1 MMKPAASTPNLTQAV
16 EATRRQYHYTVDC
29 DLRHKR
35 SSPEEPSDDVF
46 DISEEKEEVE
56 ERPRKRMRVL
66 GETDSEDEGKEG
78 LDGASDKDISKEEIE
93 DNINRL
99 TRLIEPLDK
108 IRKDTSLFKDTLR
121 RDPFNADFQPCVV
134 KIEGNIQEL
143 YMQLVK
149 CRSFYSFLLDAQR
162 PVQAEWG
169 YFGMLPPELLLKIF
183 SFLDGK
189 DLAIAQCTCTFFHK
203 VGSDESLWKTI
214 CERLWSQ
221 DIALGQKPADKPWR
235 WLFDCKTHIYKRGEV
250 KNGSGTFMLEHSNV
264 YEGEWK
270 NDKRHGRGT
279 GIMADGRR
287 YDGEWEEDMRS
298 GFGIFRWPTT
308 CNRNGG
314 DSYAGYWK
322 DSKRHGPG
330 VYTWVDGT
338 KYDGQWKDGK
348 REGTGTVIWPDGRRY
363 DGEYKDGKME
373 GKGTFTWPDGS
384 LYEGEYKAGRRHG
397 FGTYTYRQAGGVYK
411 GEWKGGNR
419 DGWGTLEKAN
429 GDTYK
434 GNWKDNQPNGWGV
447 MSYANGQ
454 TTQKIWHPRELSM
467 EP

>member
-1 MMKPAASTPNLTQAV
+1 MMKPTSPLTAV
-16 EATRRQYHYTVDC
+16 ERRQYNYTVDC

-35 SSPEEPSDDVF
+35 SSPEEPDVF
-46 DISEEKEEVE
+46 DVDEEKEEKE
-56 ERPRKRMRVL
+56 RERPRKRLRVL

-78 LDGASDKDISKEEIE
+78 LASEKDISKEEIE

-108 IRKDTSLFKDTLR
+108 IKKDTVLFKDFLR
-121 RDPFNADFQPCVV
+121 RDQFNTDFQPCVL
-134 KIEGNIQEL
+134 KIESGIQEL
-143 YMQLVK
+143 YMQL
-149 CRSFYSFLLDAQR
+149 
-162 PVQAEWG
+162 AEWG
-169 YFGMLPPELLLKIF
+169 YFGMLPPELLMKIF

-214 CERLWSQ
+214 CERNWAQ
-221 DIALGQKPADKPWR
+221 DIALGQKPANKPWR
-235 WLFDCKTHIYKRGEV
+235 WLFECKMHIYKRGEP
-250 KNGSGTFMLEHSNV
+250 KNGTGTFLLEHNNI

-270 NDKRHGRGT
+270 QDKRHGRGT

-348 REGTGTVIWPDGRRY
+348 REGVGTVIWPDGRRY

-373 GKGTFTWPDGS
+373 GRGTFTWPDGS

-397 FGTYTYRQAGGVYK
+397 FGTYTYRQGGGVYK

-434 GNWKDNQPNGWGV
+434 GNWKENQPNGWGV
-447 MSYANGQ
+447 MTYHTGQ
-454 TTQKIWHPRELSM
+454 TIQKIWHLRELSM

>member
-1 MMKPAASTPNLTQAV
+1 MMMSTSAPSLTTNL
-16 EATRRQYHYTVDC
+16 ERKQYHYTVDC

-35 SSPEEPSDDVF
+35 ASPEDPDVF
-46 DISEEKEEVE
+46 EVEEEK
-56 ERPRKRMRVL
+56 ERPRKRLRVL
-66 GETDSEDEGKEG
+66 GETDSEDDEEKDVSRE
-78 LDGASDKDISKEEIE
+78 KDISKEEIE

-99 TRLIEPLDK
+99 TRLLEPLDSIK
-108 IRKDTSLFKDTLR
+108 KNTALFKDFLR
-121 RDPFNADFQPCVV
+121 RDRFTDFEPSVL
-134 KIEGNIQEL
+134 KIESGIQEL
-143 YMQLVK
+143 YLQLVK

-169 YFGMLPPELLLKIF
+169 YFGMLPPELICRIF

-189 DLAIAQCTCTFFHK
+189 DLAIAQCTCTFFRK
-203 VGSDESLWKTI
+203 VGSDEALWRAI
-214 CERLWSQ
+214 CEKNWAQ
-221 DIALGQKPADKPWR
+221 DIVLGQKPENRAWR
-235 WLFDCKTHIYKRGEV
+235 WLFDCKMHVFKRNEV
-250 KNGSGTFMLEHSNV
+250 KSGCGVFLLEHNNI

-270 NDKRHGRGT
+270 DNKRHGRGT

-287 YDGEWEEDMRS
+287 YDGEWEDDMRS
-298 GFGIFRWPTT
+298 GFGVFRWPTT

-314 DSYAGYWK
+314 DSYAGFWK

-338 KYDGQWKDGK
+338 KYDGQWRDGK
-348 REGTGTVIWPDGRRY
+348 REGVGTVIWPDGRRY

-384 LYEGEYKAGRRHG
+384 LYEGEYRAGRRHG
-397 FGTYTYRQAGGVYK
+397 FGTYTYQQGNGVYT

-419 DGWGTLEKAN
+419 DGLGTLERPN

-434 GNWKDNQPNGWGV
+434 GNWKDNQPCGWGV
-447 MSYANGQ
+447 MTYENGQ
-454 TTQKIWHPRELSM
+454 SIQKFWLSRELVLD
-467 EP
+467 P

>member
-1 MMKPAASTPNLTQAV
+1 MMKPSASASNLGVPLVAK
-16 EATRRQYHYTVDC
+16 QYHYTVDC

-35 SSPEEPSDDVF
+35 SSPEDPSDDVF
-46 DISEEKEEVE
+46 DVNEEKEEVE

-78 LDGASDKDISKEEIE
+78 LDGTSEKDISKEEIE

-108 IRKDTSLFKDTLR
+108 IKKDTSLFKDTLR
-121 RDPFNADFQPCVV
+121 RDHFNADFQPCVL
-134 KIEGNIQEL
+134 KIENNIQEL

-189 DLAIAQCTCTFFHK
+189 DLAIAQCTCTFFRK

-214 CERLWSQ
+214 CEGLWSQ
-221 DIALGQKPADKPWR
+221 DIALGQKPANKPWR
-235 WLFDCKTHIYKRGEV
+235 WLFDCKMHTFKRGEE
-250 KNGSGTFMLEHSNV
+250 KNGSGQFTLEHNNV

-270 NDKRHGRGT
+270 KDKRHGRGT